1 MTIKSKSRANPVR
14 AFVALFTSMAMVAIK
29 RGG

>member
-1 MTIKSKSRANPVR
+1 MTIKSKSRANPVW
-14 AFVALFTSMAMVAIK
+14 AFVTLCTSMAMVAIK